1 MVRPF
6 ARAAVVVTAVVAFL
20 FATTVHSQPAGATAP
35 PTPYRSVLDG
45 LKARCIGPA
54 NTGGRV
60 TDVAV
65 VESNPDTFYVA
76 SAGGGVWK
84 TTDAGETFAPIFD
97 SQPTQCIGAVA
108 LCQGKPEV
116 VYVGTGEGNP
126 RNSVSWGKG
135 VFRSPDGGKTWVSC
149 GLENTHHI
157 GRVVV
162 HPTDPNTAYV
172 AAIGHFWG
180 PNPERG
186 LFKTTDGG
194 KTWAHSLKID
204 EDTGVVDVALDPADP
219 NTLYAAAWGVRRD
232 AFSGPN
238 PAKQT
243 NGKGGLF
250 KSQDGGKTWDQMTGG
265 LPERAYGRCGIAVS
279 RKDANI
285 LYAVVQTDKTK
296 AITNV
301 GQVAEPGGNADNGGV
316 FKSTDKGKTW
326 EVVNQIVPRPFYY
339 GQVRIDPEDAERV
352 YVLGVSLHYATDGG
366 KHFKTAP
373 TPGVH
378 SDMHALWVNPKD
390 TKHLILGTDGGL
402 FVSKDQGKNWVM
414 KRGLVIGQ
422 FYGVAVDSRTPYRV
436 YGGLQDNGTWGGPV
450 STSFADGVTVA
461 DWKRIGGTADGFQVA
476 VDRDD
481 PDTIYHEIL
490 FGGLNRTNLKAPKGD
505 ATKKIRPG
513 PPTNQPMPG
522 QPPQPAAPNRFNW
535 NAPFILSPHDT
546 KVLYFGSQ
554 YVWRSSNRGDTWTK
568 QSPDL
573 SRAKGGAANGRTI
586 LTLAESPVK
595 GLVLWA
601 GTDDGNVWVSKQTR
615 GQWVEVGKNLED
627 IPAERAISKIEC
639 DHKDAATAYVAVD
652 RHRND
657 DVKPYIFRTQ
667 DYGETWEPIVK
678 GLPVGAV
685 VGVVRQSSKN
695 PKLLFAGTEMGLYT
709 SPDGGAT
716 WHHLNRTGLPP
727 GVRVDDLVIHP
738 RERELVIGTHGR
750 GVWVMDIGPLE
761 QLTEEVLS
769 APAHLFEVKSSVAVK
784 QVPRPAPAK
793 GAEPTGKAFAAPNPP
808 AGVPVTF
815 YLGKGAGKAEVVLTD
830 KSGKTVASRA
840 FDSPAVGLY
849 TAALPAPPGE
859 YTVTLK
865 AGTATQTGKAIVT
878 KEGAMPE
885 EDQ

>member
-1 MVRPF
+1 MVRPILC
-6 ARAAVVVTAVVAFL
+6 AAAFCGLLATSAVR
-20 FATTVHSQPAGATAP
+20 SQPEGAPAP
-35 PTPYRSVLDG
+35 PTPYQRVLSG

-65 VESNPDTFYVA
+65 VESSPDTFYVA

-84 TTDAGETFAPIFD
+84 TTDGGETFNPVFD
-97 SQPTQCIGAVA
+97 AQPTQCIGAVA
-108 LCQGKPEV
+108 VCQAKPEV

-135 VFRSPDGGKTWVSC
+135 VYRSADGGKTWKAC

-157 GRVVV
+157 GRVVA
-162 HPTDPNTAYV
+162 HPTDPDTAYV
-172 AAIGHFWG
+172 AAVGHFWG

-204 EDTGVVDVALDPADP
+204 DDTGVVDVALDPADP

-232 AFSGPN
+232 GFSGPN

-243 NGKGGLF
+243 NAKGGLF
-250 KSQDGGKTWDQMTGG
+250 KSQDAGKTWDKMAGG
-265 LPERAYGRCGIAVS
+265 LPERGYGRCGVAVS
-279 RKDANI
+279 KKDPNI
-285 LYAVVQTDKTK
+285 VYAVVQTDKTK
-296 AITNV
+296 AVTNI
-301 GQVAEPGGNADNGGV
+301 GQVAEPGGPADNGGV
-316 FKSTDKGKTW
+316 FRSADRGKTW
-326 EVVNQIVPRPFYY
+326 EVVNQLVPRPFYY
-339 GQVRIDPEDAERV
+339 GQVRVDPEDPERV
-352 YVLGVSLHYATDGG
+352 YVLGVSFHYSTDGG
-366 KHFKTAP
+366 KHMKTAP
-373 TPGVH
+373 TAGVH

-390 TKHLILGTDGGL
+390 PKHMILGTDGGL
-402 FVSKDQGKNWVM
+402 YVSKDQGKNWAM
-414 KRGLVIGQ
+414 RRGMVISQ

-436 YGGLQDNGTWGGPV
+436 YGGLQDNGTWGAPV
-450 STSFADGVTVA
+450 STPFADGVTVA

-481 PDTIYHEIL
+481 PDVIYHEIL
-490 FGGLNRTNLKAPKGD
+490 FGGLNRTNLKAQKGD
-505 ATKKIRPG
+505 QTKKIRPG
-513 PPTNQPMPG
+513 PPTNQPTPG
-522 QPPQPAAPNRFNW
+522 QPQQPAAPNRFNW

-573 SRAKGGAANGRTI
+573 SRVKGAAANGRTI

-601 GTDDGNVWVSKQTR
+601 GTDDGNIWVSNQTR
-615 GQWVEVGKNLED
+615 NKWAEVGQNLED
-627 IPAERAISKIEC
+627 VPNDRAISKIEC
-639 DHKDAATAYVAVD
+639 DHKEPGTAYVAID

-657 DVKPYIFRTQ
+657 DTKPYIFKTT
-667 DYGETWEPIVK
+667 DFGETWEPMVK
-678 GLPVGAV
+678 GLPAGAV

-695 PKLLFAGTEMGLYT
+695 PKVLFAGTEMGLYVT
-709 SPDGGAT
+709 PDGGKN
-716 WHHLNRTGLPP
+716 WHHLKNTGLPP

-750 GVWVMDIGPLE
+750 GVWVMDIAPLE
-761 QLTEEVLS
+761 QLSEEVLA
-769 APAHLFEVKSSVAVK
+769 APAHLFDVKPSVAVK

-793 GAEPTGKAFAAPNPP
+793 GAELLGKAFAAANPP
-808 AGVPVTF
+808 AGVPVAF
-815 YLGKGAGKAEVVLTD
+815 YLGKGAAKAEVTLTD
-830 KSGKTVASRA
+830 KAGKTIASKA
-840 FDSPAVGLY
+840 FDGLAPGLY
-849 TAALPAPPGE
+849 GAALPAPPGE

-865 AGTATQTGKAIVT
+865 AAGATKTRTAVVT
-878 KEGAMPE
+878 KEGEMPAD
-885 EDQ
+885 DQ